1 MNDVI
6 SDDVTIV
13 YILMNTHV
21 KFFWLSLSENV
32 ILVSKMLLF
41 IFNWRTAA
49 ILIFERRD
57 RNVYI
62 RKS

>member
-13 YILMNTHV
+13 HILM
-21 KFFWLSLSENV
+21 KFFRLSLGKNE
-32 ILVSKMLLF
+32 ILVSKMQLF
-41 IFNWRTAA
+41 IFNWRKAA

-57 RNVYI
+57 RYVFI
-62 RKS
+62 RTS